1 MKNKNLLF
9 AASLLSVV
17 SLAGCTVEEFCGT
30 NTNPPI
36 ETTPSEGDGGTTAPT
51 VETDIFANV
60 IPGLD
65 RSEDNKG
72 IHTFQKIEGVAG
84 QEGSTQT
91 YSGAVAG
98 YFDGKNVAYGWA
110 EYTVKEWYSTYGVA
124 VKVTFSDDGKALSL
138 QIGAPSEGAHNFTPS
153 YAQTNPTAYED
164 YLTNLQANTEKIVL
178 GKTAREL
185 VNALKDYKIDVE
197 AEKQADQFIP
207 ADGSILGTGATQS
220 ETRVEAAVYA
230 AAGSWLI
237 DHDSINNTTF
247 EPVSS
252 YWADKKDTITDKAVA
267 HHVSNDGSTY
277 YSSVV
282 YSSWGNYYGI
292 ALKATVQD
300 KKITAL
306 DFGVPFEGAHNFT
319 PMYADQNIDLYLNY
333 LDNFEKK
340 FRDHIV
346 NKELTADLVKGASI
360 DLTKGEYYSID
371 GVVSAKETQSYA
383 RASVALANLVNE
395 ILK

>member
-1 MKNKNLLF
+1 MKNKKLLF

-138 QIGAPSEGAHNFTPS
+138 QIGAPSEGAHNFTP
-153 YAQTNPTAYED
+153 
-164 YLTNLQANTEKIVL
+164 
-178 GKTAREL
+178 
-185 VNALKDYKIDVE
+185 
-197 AEKQADQFIP
+197 
-207 ADGSILGTGATQS
+207 
-220 ETRVEAAVYA
+220 
-230 AAGSWLI
+230 
-237 DHDSINNTTF
+237 
-247 EPVSS
+247 
-252 YWADKKDTITDKAVA
+252 
-267 HHVSNDGSTY
+267 
-277 YSSVV
+277 
-282 YSSWGNYYGI
+282 
-292 ALKATVQD
+292 
-300 KKITAL
+300 
-306 DFGVPFEGAHNFT
+306 
-319 PMYADQNIDLYLNY
+319 MYADQNIDLYLNY

-360 DLTKGEYYSID
+360 DLTKGENGEYYSID